1 MTASYTDV
9 VQTARDYYNSDDA
22 ETFYSTVWG
31 GEDIHIGLYESYE
44 DTIAEASRRTVE
56 QLAQQLGRLDDS
68 MHVLDMGS
76 GYGGTARYLA
86 ETTGCRVTGLNLSEV
101 ENQRARQLNED
112 RGLGERVAIVDGSFE
127 AVDSPGE
134 SFDAVCSQDAFLH
147 SGERHRVVAEAAR
160 VLKPGG
166 VFAFTDIM
174 QGDDCPEGVLQP
186 ILDRIHLS
194 DLGSPAFY
202 RSAASVQ
209 GLEEVDFHDLSPQLS
224 THYGRVLTETELW
237 EPALKHRVSSDY
249 LERMKKGLSHWVD
262 GGERG
267 YLVWGIFVFRK
278 PAAT

>member
-31 GEDIHIGLYESYE
+31 GEDIHIGLYESDE

-112 RGLGERVAIVDGSFE
+112 RGLQERVTIVDGSFE
-127 AVDSPGE
+127 AVE
-134 SFDAVCSQDAFLH
+134 HVVL
-147 SGERHRVVAEAAR
+147 VVA
-160 VLKPGG
+160 
-166 VFAFTDIM
+166 
-174 QGDDCPEGVLQP
+174 GDAIRPSEG
-186 ILDRIHLS
+186 S
-194 DLGSPAFY
+194 M
-202 RSAASVQ
+202 RSR
-209 GLEEVDFHDLSPQLS
+209 S
-224 THYGRVLTETELW
+224 TWR
-237 EPALKHRVSSDY
+237 RS
-249 LERMKKGLSHWVD
+249 
-262 GGERG
+262 RG
-267 YLVWGIFVFRK
+267 
-278 PAAT
+278 

>member
-1 MTASYTDV
+1 MTANYTDV

-31 GEDIHIGLYESYE
+31 GEDIHIGLYESDE
-44 DTIAEASRRTVE
+44 DTIAEASHRTVE

-112 RGLGERVAIVDGSFE
+112 RGLQERVTIVDGSFE

-134 SFDAVCSQDAFLH
+134 SVDAVCSQDAFLH
-147 SGERHRVVAEAAR
+147 SGERLRVVSEAAR

-174 QGDDCPEGVLQP
+174 QADDCPDGVLQP

-209 GLEEVDFHDLSPQLS
+209 GLEEVAFRDLSPHLS

-237 EPALKHRVSSDY
+237 EAALKHRVSSDY

>member
-31 GEDIHIGLYESYE
+31 GEDIHIGLYESDE

-112 RGLGERVAIVDGSFE
+112 RGLQERVTIVDGSFE

-147 SGERHRVVAEAAR
+147 SGERLLVVSEAAR

-166 VFAFTDIM
+166 VFGFTDIM
-174 QGDDCPEGVLQP
+174 QADDCPDGVLRP

-194 DLGSPAFY
+194 DLDSPAFY

-209 GLEEVDFHDLSPQLS
+209 GLEEVAFRDLSPHLS
-224 THYGRVLTETELW
+224 THYRRVLTETELW
-237 EPALKHRVSSDY
+237 EAALKHRVSSDY

-278 PAAT
+278 PSPA

>member
-1 MTASYTDV
+1 MTANYTDV
-9 VQTARDYYNSDDA
+9 VQTARDYYNSEDA

-31 GEDIHIGLYESYE
+31 GEDIHIGLYESDE

-112 RGLGERVAIVDGSFE
+112 RGLQERVTIVDGSFE

-147 SGERHRVVAEAAR
+147 SGERLRVVSEAAR

-174 QGDDCPEGVLQP
+174 QADDCPDGVLQP

-209 GLEEVDFHDLSPQLS
+209 GLEEVAFRDLSPHLS

-237 EPALKHRVSSDY
+237 EAALKHRVSSDY

-278 PAAT
+278 PSPA

>member
-9 VQTARDYYNSDDA
+9 VQTARDYYNSEDA

-31 GEDIHIGLYESYE
+31 GEDIHIGLYESDE
-44 DTIAEASRRTVE
+44 DTIAEASHRTVE

-112 RGLGERVAIVDGSFE
+112 RGLQERVTIVDGSFE

-209 GLEEVDFHDLSPQLS
+209 GLEEVAFRDLSPHLS

-237 EPALKHRVSSDY
+237 EAALKHRVSSDY

>member
-1 MTASYTDV
+1 MIISDNFNSFILHNTDATICSSKIDSDYFRPGHPLAKQPRPKLIAIALQQIDRDMTGD
-9 VQTARDYYNSDDA
+9 DYIGDPVAVPRPPNYRLIS
-22 ETFYSTVWG
+22 VLG
-31 GEDIHIGLYESYE
+31 QVGHIVNNAL
-44 DTIAEASRRTVE
+44 
-56 QLAQQLGRLDDS
+56 
-68 MHVLDMGS
+68 H
-76 GYGGTARYLA
+76 
-86 ETTGCRVTGLNLSEV
+86 
-101 ENQRARQLNED
+101 
-112 RGLGERVAIVDGSFE
+112 IVDGSFE

-134 SFDAVCSQDAFLH
+134 SVDAVCSQDAFLH
-147 SGERHRVVAEAAR
+147 SGERLRVVSEAAR

-174 QGDDCPEGVLQP
+174 QADDCPAGVLQP

-209 GLEEVDFHDLSPQLS
+209 GLEEVTFRDLSPHLS

-237 EPALKHRVSSDY
+237 EAALKHRVSSDY

-278 PAAT
+278 PSPA